1 MSSCIAGALSN
12 SLVLLFDFLG
22 DFLKAWSTPSF
33 PPCFADKE
41 RFWNWRRTSFKG
53 VPLQWRTPASLQLA
67 FFLLAHRS
75 ALNVQRLLQ
84 RIYSPKH
91 VYLVHVDLKSPQAF
105 WDTLAGG
112 FQVAFS

>member
-1 MSSCIAGALSN
+1 M
-12 SLVLLFDFLG
+12 
-22 DFLKAWSTPSF
+22 KH
-33 PPCFADKE
+33 E
-41 RFWNWRRTSFKG
+41 FWNWRRTISKG

-67 FFLLAHRS
+67 FFLMAHRS

-105 WDTLAGG
+105 WDTLAGSILG
-112 FQVAFS
+112 SLFLIFLDASV